1 MEQMRTI
8 RTQMIGVHI
17 NYFLLKARTNYVLVT
32 EPVIGVAHIAGPATL
47 DPTRG
52 CTVPAARTE
61 KQTRNYFLHPMVI
74 FFLCQIAAN
83 TNW

>member
-1 MEQMRTI
+1 
-8 RTQMIGVHI
+8 MIGVHI

-32 EPVIGVAHIAGPATL
+32 EPVVGVAHVAGPATL

-74 FFLCQIAAN
+74 FFMSNSSKYKLVSDG
-83 TNW
+83 WVMVG

>member
-17 NYFLLKARTNYVLVT
+17 DKSTIFSQKAKTNNVLVT
-32 EPVIGVAHIAGPATL
+32 VPVVGVAHVAGPATL

-52 CTVPAARTE
+52 CTVPAARSE
-61 KQTRNYFLHPMVI
+61 K
-74 FFLCQIAAN
+74 
-83 TNW
+83 